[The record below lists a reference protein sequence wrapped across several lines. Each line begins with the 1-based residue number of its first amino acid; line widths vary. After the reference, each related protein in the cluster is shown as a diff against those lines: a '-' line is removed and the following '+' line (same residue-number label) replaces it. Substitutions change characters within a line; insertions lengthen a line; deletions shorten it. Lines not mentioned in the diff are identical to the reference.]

1 MPSSH
6 PFFRPAYV
14 DHRRAPS
21 RSHFSPPFKILL
33 RRHRCIALVSPA
45 LVRRRRPLSL
55 GSSMPS
61 SIVASPLPPPP
72 HHTSFLL
79 PFLLPFT
86 LLSFGHRTHCRRVVA
101 VAAFPIARAPRP
113 ASMAFPV
120 VVVVLV
126 RPCPRCDDDARRY
139 SPPPPPPLPPSPDR
153 RASSTM
159 AGRRRTSFDG
169 CGVVVHLIVVF

>member
-1 MPSSH
+1 MPSSHH
-6 PFFRPAYV
+6 PFFRPACV
-14 DHRRAPS
+14 DQRSAPS
-21 RSHFSPPFKILL
+21 RSHLSSPFKFLL
-33 RRHRCIALVSPA
+33 RRHRRIALVSPF

-61 SIVASPLPPPP
+61 SIVASPLTPPP
-72 HHTSFLL
+72 HRTSFLL
-79 PFLLPFT
+79 PFLLLFA
-86 LLSFGHRTHCRRVVA
+86 LFSLGHHTHRRRVIA
-101 VAAFPIARAPRP
+101 IAAFPIARAPRS

-120 VVVVLV
+120 VVLV
-126 RPCPRCDDDARRY
+126 RPRPRCDDARQY

-153 RASSTM
+153 HALSAM